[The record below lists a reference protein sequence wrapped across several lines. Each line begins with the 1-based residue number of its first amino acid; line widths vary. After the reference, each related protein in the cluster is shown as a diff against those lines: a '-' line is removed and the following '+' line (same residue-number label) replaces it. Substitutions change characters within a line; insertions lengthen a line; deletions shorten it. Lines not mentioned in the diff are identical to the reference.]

1 MSYPHRQRPA
11 SLLLPP
17 VRGAQRWRSSLF
29 ALTAAAGVTLLGGCS
44 IWPKAL
50 TWESTPLPAQEQAV
64 PAAAVPPSTTVAPV
78 VATATPVSTPAPVEP
93 KPEVTSP
100 VVAAPAQVETPPPA
114 RVQPRVLPPLPLSQP
129 VVAPHPPKTVPAS
142 GLVHGYYINVGLF
155 AVPGNGRN
163 AYQKL
168 DAAGLP
174 VFLDGIQSKK
184 GPLTRVRVGPFT
196 TRAQADAAAKKIQAL
211 QLAAIV
217 FRH

>member
-1 MSYPHRQRPA
+1 MPYTHRHRPMPP
-11 SLLLPP
+11 LLNPL
-17 VRGAQRWRSSLF
+17 RGAQRLRRGLL
-29 ALTAAAGVTLLGGCS
+29 AVMAVAGVTLLGGCS

-50 TWESTPLPAQEQAV
+50 TWGSDPLPAQEQAV
-64 PAAAVPPSTTVAPV
+64 PAAVVPPSTTVAPV
-78 VATATPVSTPAPVEP
+78 VATATPVSAPAAVEP

-114 RVQPRVLPPLPLSQP
+114 RVQPQVLPPLPQP
-129 VVAPHPPKTVPAS
+129 AVAPPPPKTVPAS
-142 GLVHGYYINVGLF
+142 GLVHGFYINVGLF

-196 TRAQADAAAKKIQAL
+196 TRAQADAAAKKIRAL

>member
-1 MSYPHRQRPA
+1 MPYPHRLHPT
-11 SLLLPP
+11 SPLLPP
-17 VRGAQRWRSSLF
+17 VRGAQRWRSGLF

-64 PAAAVPPSTTVAPV
+64 PAAVVPPSTTVAPV
-78 VATATPVSTPAPVEP
+78 VATTTPVSAPAAVEP
-93 KPEVTSP
+93 KPEVSSP
-100 VVAAPAQVETPPPA
+100 VVAAPTQVETPPPA
-114 RVQPRVLPPLPLSQP
+114 RVQPQVLPPLPQP
-129 VVAPHPPKTVPAS
+129 AVTPPPPKTVPAS

-196 TRAQADAAAKKIQAL
+196 TRAQADAAAQKILSL

>member
-1 MSYPHRQRPA
+1 MSYSHRQRPT
-11 SLLLPP
+11 SSLLPP
-17 VRGAQRWRSSLF
+17 LRGAQRLRRGVF
-29 ALTAAAGVTLLGGCS
+29 AVMAAAGVTLLGGCS

-50 TWESTPLPAQEQAV
+50 TWESSPLPAQEQTA
-64 PAAAVPPSTTVAPV
+64 PAAVVPPSSTVAPV
-78 VATATPVSTPAPVEP
+78 VATVTPVSAPAAVEP
-93 KPEVTSP
+93 KPEVSSP
-100 VVAAPAQVETPPPA
+100 VVAAPAQVETPAPA
-114 RVQPRVLPPLPLSQP
+114 RVQPQALPPLPPP
-129 VVAPHPPKTVPAS
+129 VVAPPAPKTMPAS

-196 TRAQADAAAKKIQAL
+196 TRAQADAAAKKILSL

>member
-1 MSYPHRQRPA
+1 MSPLLSPSRGTQRLRSGLLAVMALA
-11 SLLLPP
+11 S
-17 VRGAQRWRSSLF
+17 
-29 ALTAAAGVTLLGGCS
+29 VTLLGGCA

-50 TWESTPLPAQEQAV
+50 TWGSDPLPAQEQ
-64 PAAAVPPSTTVAPV
+64 PMQPTVATPQSPPAPVPV
-78 VATATPVSTPAPVEP
+78 VAAAPSPVEP
-93 KPEVTSP
+93 KPEVTTTAVTAP
-100 VVAAPAQVETPPPA
+100 VTVEPLPPAKLQPQAPAPQIVM
-114 RVQPRVLPPLPLSQP
+114 
-129 VVAPHPPKTVPAS
+129 APSHPKTVPAT
-142 GLVHGYYINVGLF
+142 GLVHGFYINVGLF

-174 VFLDGIQSKK
+174 VFSDGVKSKK

-196 TRAQADAAAKKIQAL
+196 TRAKADAAAKKIQSL